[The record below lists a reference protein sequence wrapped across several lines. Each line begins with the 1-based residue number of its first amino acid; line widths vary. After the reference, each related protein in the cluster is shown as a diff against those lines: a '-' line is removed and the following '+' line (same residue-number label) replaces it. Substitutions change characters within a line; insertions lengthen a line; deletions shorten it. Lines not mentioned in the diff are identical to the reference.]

1 MMRIGLYVP
10 SADVTLDDIGAQVG
24 AAETAGLDSVFFPQ
38 LTAWDALTV
47 AALVGQRVPRIGLG
61 TAVVRTY
68 AVHPLALAGQ
78 ALSVQAA
85 IGNRLT
91 LGIGPSH
98 REIIEGQ
105 YGLSFDRP
113 ARHVREYLQV
123 LRPLLRGEEV
133 ERRGEAVS
141 AAGIIDVP
149 GSTPPSVLVSALGP
163 VMLRIAG
170 ELADGTTTVWAG
182 PEVIGDH
189 IVPAVTRAAAAAGR
203 PAPRVVATIPVS
215 VTADPDGVRADLA
228 ARLGA
233 ASRFASYRRLLG
245 EQGKTDT
252 SETLVA
258 GDEDAVAAAIHRFA
272 EAGVTELV
280 ASVAGG
286 EADRARTVETLRHLR
301 KTLPQNDVS

>member
-1 MMRIGLYVP
+1 MRIGLYVP
-10 SADVTLDDIGAQVG
+10 SANVTLAAIGAQVR
-24 AAETAGLDSVFFPQ
+24 AAEAAGLDGVFFPQ

-47 AALVGQRVPRIGLG
+47 AGLVGQQVPRIGLG

-68 AVHPLALAGQ
+68 AAHPLALAGQ

-133 ERRGEAVS
+133 EHRGEALS
-141 AAGIIDVP
+141 AAGVVDVP

-163 VMLRIAG
+163 TMLRIAG

-182 PEVIGDH
+182 PEVIGEH
-189 IVPAVTRAAAAAGR
+189 IAPAITKAAAEAGR
-203 PAPRVVATIPVS
+203 PAPRIVATIPVS
-215 VTADPDGVRADLA
+215 VTADPDGVREDLA
-228 ARLGA
+228 TRLGA
-233 ASRFASYRRLLG
+233 ASHFASYRRLLDR
-245 EQGKTDT
+245 QGKTDT

-272 EAGVTELV
+272 RAGVTELI

-286 EADRARTVETLRHLR
+286 EQDQIRTVETLAHLR
-301 KTLPQNDVS
+301 KSLHPAES

>member
-1 MMRIGLYVP
+1 MRLGLYVP
-10 SADVTLDDIGAQVG
+10 SANVTLTAIGEQVR
-24 AAETAGLDSVFFPQ
+24 AAEAAGLDSVFFPQ
-38 LTAWDALTV
+38 LMSWDALTV
-47 AALVGQRVPRIGLG
+47 AALVGQQVPRIGLG

-68 AVHPLALAGQ
+68 AAHPLALAGQ

-105 YGLSFDRP
+105 YGLSFERP

-133 ERRGEAVS
+133 EHRGQALS
-141 AAGIIDVP
+141 AAGVVDVP

-163 VMLRIAG
+163 TMLRIAG

-189 IVPAVTRAAAAAGR
+189 IAPAITKAATDAGR
-203 PAPRVVATIPVS
+203 PAPRIVATIPVS
-215 VTADPDGVRADLA
+215 VTAAPDRVREDLA

-245 EQGKTDT
+245 RQGKTDT

-258 GDEDAVAAAIHRFA
+258 GDEDVVEAAIHRFVQ
-272 EAGVTELV
+272 AGVTELV
-280 ASVAGG
+280 ASVAGD
-286 EADRARTVETLRHLR
+286 EHDQARTIETLRHVR
-301 KTLPQNDVS
+301 KTFHQVES

>member
-1 MMRIGLYVP
+1 MRIGLYVP
-10 SADVTLDDIGAQVG
+10 SANITLTAIGEQVR
-24 AAETAGLDSVFFPQ
+24 AAEAAGLDSVFFPQ

-47 AALVGQRVPRIGLG
+47 TALVGQQVPRIGLG

-68 AVHPLALAGQ
+68 AAHPLALAGQ
-78 ALSVQAA
+78 VLSVQAA

-105 YGLSFDRP
+105 YGLSFERP
-113 ARHVREYLQV
+113 ARHVREYLEV

-133 ERRGEAVS
+133 EYRGHALS
-141 AAGIIDVP
+141 AAGVVDVP

-163 VMLRIAG
+163 TMLRIAG

-182 PEVIGDH
+182 PDVIGDH
-189 IVPAVTRAAAAAGR
+189 IAPAITSAAARAGR
-203 PAPRVVATIPVS
+203 PAPRIVATIPVS
-215 VTADPDGVRADLA
+215 VTADPDGVREELA

-233 ASRFASYRRLLG
+233 ASQFASYRRLLDQ
-245 EQGKTDT
+245 QGKTDT

-258 GDEDAVAAAIHRFA
+258 GDEDVVAAAIHRFA
-272 EAGVTELV
+272 QAGVTELV
-280 ASVAGG
+280 ASVAGD
-286 EADRARTVETLRHLR
+286 EHDHARTIETLTHLR
-301 KTLPQNDVS
+301 KTLHQA